1 MFKKVFIKFISIVIL
16 SANLYATGSMPT
28 LFIGTYSEP
37 SENTLRNLIVPN
49 TPNGVDDGNWNLTSY
64 TEELLK
70 QFKSDLSSNSFNLV
84 LMKEF
89 SDNLK
94 DIVNDADDLDK
105 KIGFF
110 NVDTYQNVDVNDA
123 GEELITITIN
133 LIFAQ
138 IGEEEN
144 RVSEQNNFEVRY
156 TNGITVSGV
165 VEIAANDSKRDEK
178 IHSAYKNFYLRAVYD
193 LMSLISSD
201 SKLKKVSSFS
211 ASDDVFFSIG
221 NVNIGKKAKGLI
233 IKVYGDEEK
242 AKKQILM
249 MLQENMIKEIRQDKK
264 LDDIVLLYP
273 DKLNDIIVNNWAAYL
288 ERMNEV
294 SFDGN
299 KNNDAEVFV
308 RTIKP
313 SCEMHSKSSR
323 EIPLN
328 GYLIEVYLSEL
339 YDIVTEKEDIDSIH
353 AIKSSLVSRIIIQ
366 LKKKQKIDGLSI
378 PSQIIKKKKVSVGQA
393 NDGYSIENSLSSVR
407 KNKVTKTIRK
417 SIEVVSPKLVDM
429 IREIKKKRANGFE
442 YIDFCKE

>member
-1 MFKKVFIKFISIVIL
+1 VFKKVFIGFISIFMFSV
-16 SANLYATGSMPT
+16 NLYAGSMPT
-28 LFIGTYSEP
+28 VFIGAYSEP
-37 SENTLRNLIVPN
+37 NEDTIRNLIVPN
-49 TPNGVDDGNWNLTSY
+49 TPAGVDDGNWNLTSY
-64 TEELLK
+64 TEELLRE
-70 QFKSDLSSNSFNLV
+70 FKTDLSSNSFNLV

-94 DIVNDADDLDK
+94 DIVNDANDLDK

-110 NVDTYQNVDVNDA
+110 NVDTYQNVDVNGA

-165 VEIAANDSKRDEK
+165 VEVAANDSKRDEK

-201 SKLKKVSSFS
+201 TKLKKVSSFS
-211 ASDDVFFSIG
+211 SSDDVFFSIG
-221 NVNIGKKAKGLI
+221 NVNIGKKAKVLI
-233 IKVYGDEEK
+233 NKVYGDEEK

-249 MLQENMIKEIRQDKK
+249 MLQESMIKGIRQDKK

-294 SFDGN
+294 SLDGS

-308 RTIKP
+308 RTINP
-313 SCEMHSKSSR
+313 ACETSSKSSR
-323 EIPLN
+323 EIDVK

-339 YDIVTEKEDIDSIH
+339 YDIVTEKEDVDSIH
-353 AIKSSLVSRIIIQ
+353 AIKSSLVSRIVIS
-366 LKKKQKIDGLSI
+366 LKKKNKIDGLSI
-378 PSQIIKKKKVSVGQA
+378 PSAVIKKKKVSVGQA

-407 KNKVTKTIRK
+407 KNKVAKTIRK
-417 SIEVVSPKLVDM
+417 SIENLSPKLVDM
-429 IREIKKKRANGFE
+429 IKEIKKKRANSFE